1 MYEIERRTGR
11 SVRPVGEPLIDSGAE
26 EPALASAPTG
36 TLVPRRHSAYDE
48 SADDQVA

>member
-26 EPALASAPTG
+26 EPALASAPD
-36 TLVPRRHSAYDE
+36 RHIGATSA
-48 SADDQVA
+48 